1 MQIVPL
7 LLHAAVLKCKKWHLI
22 NDKSLT
28 LLPSIIWNLERGEWL
43 ELLKLSNL
51 QVFGSRIGKFIVN
64 LQTLTKCN
72 EFMAHEN
79 NLSIGVFIDG
89 GYYAKINEGFAEKR
103 EVNLRGL
110 LEYICQRI
118 SKEGEI
124 ERKYLYVTECHYY
137 RGRYRANEAK
147 SKNLLYDERKFEDM
161 LIENDVI
168 FHYKHLRTDPRGGVI
183 EKGVDTWFALDTYEL
198 TLFRQFDY
206 VVLISGDA
214 DHEMLARKL
223 KALKTHVI
231 LLTWDPAN
239 TASTS
244 RFLKE
249 EVCSHFDMNRAVSED
264 NNLLKYLTI

>member
-1 MQIVPL
+1 
-7 LLHAAVLKCKKWHLI
+7 
-22 NDKSLT
+22 
-28 LLPSIIWNLERGEWL
+28 
-43 ELLKLSNL
+43 
-51 QVFGSRIGKFIVN
+51 
-64 LQTLTKCN
+64 
-72 EFMAHEN
+72 MAHEN
-79 NLSIGVFIDG
+79 NQSIGVFIDG
-89 GYYAKINEGFAEKR
+89 GYYAKINEGFAGTR
-103 EVNLRGL
+103 EVNLKGL
-110 LEYICQRI
+110 LDYICQRI
-118 SKEGEI
+118 SSEEQI

-168 FHYKHLRTDPRGGVI
+168 FHYKHLRTNPNGGVI
-183 EKGVDTWFALDTYEL
+183 EKGVDTWFALDTYEM
-198 TLFRQFDY
+198 TIFREFDF

-249 EVCSHFDMNRAVSED
+249 EVCSHFDMNSAIAE
-264 NNLLKYLTI
+264 NEALLTTLTK

>member
-1 MQIVPL
+1 
-7 LLHAAVLKCKKWHLI
+7 
-22 NDKSLT
+22 
-28 LLPSIIWNLERGEWL
+28 
-43 ELLKLSNL
+43 
-51 QVFGSRIGKFIVN
+51 
-64 LQTLTKCN
+64 
-72 EFMAHEN
+72 MAHEN

-89 GYYAKINEGFAEKR
+89 GYYAKINEGFSGMR
-103 EVNLRGL
+103 EVNLRKL

-118 SKEGEI
+118 SKEEGI

-137 RGRYRANEAK
+137 RGRYRANDAK
-147 SKNLLYDERKFEDM
+147 SRNLLYDERRFEDM

-168 FHYKHLRTDPRGGVI
+168 FHYKHLRTDPKGGVI

-264 NNLLKYLTI
+264 GNLLNALTV